1 MGFWEDRWAENKIG
15 FHEGAPNSFLVKYH
29 EVLAGAPRV
38 LVPLCG
44 KAEDLAWLAERGHQV
59 VGVEL
64 VEDAVKAF
72 FAEHALEPLVT
83 PRGALTEYEAGA
95 ITIYAGDVFAATSDV
110 VGQFDAIYDRAALVE
125 LPPDVRPRY
134 AEHVRGLALAN
145 ARILQIC
152 FEYPEDHR
160 QGPPFSVSEYELR
173 HLYPGAKI
181 THLETRPD
189 NRAPEDPLL
198 QDRCY
203 SLAL

>member
-15 FHEGAPNSFLVKYH
+15 FHEGAPNSFLVTHH

-44 KAEDLAWLAERGHQV
+44 KAEDLNWLAERGHKV

-72 FAEHALEPLVT
+72 FAEHKLEPVVTQRGSLV
-83 PRGALTEYEAGA
+83 EYEAGA

-110 VGQFDAIYDRAALVE
+110 IGQFDAIYDRAALVA

-134 AEHVRGLALAN
+134 AEHVRSLCLAN
-145 ARILQIC
+145 ARVLQIC
-152 FEYPEDHR
+152 FEYPDGHR
-160 QGPPFSVSEYELR
+160 EAPPFSVTEYELR

-189 NRAPEDPLL
+189 YREPTDPLL
-198 QDRCY
+198 EDKCY